1 MQFYPSAEAAFG
13 HEISTTEKKN
23 ITQKITKNS
32 IKVKYDERVALVR
45 AKTGNRGETSDS
57 ADPESD
63 TSAFRRGGFKM
74 VLSSGTACAPGCARA
89 CCYQELLF
97 L

>member
-1 MQFYPSAEAAFG
+1 MNLALQ
-13 HEISTTEKKN
+13 KKN
-23 ITQKITKNS
+23 HITQKITKNS
-32 IKVKYDERVALVR
+32 IKVKYDERMAFVR

-63 TSAFRRGGFKM
+63 ASAFRRGGFKM
-74 VLSSGTACAPGCARA
+74 VLSSGTACAPGCPNSARA
-89 CCYQELLF
+89 CRYQELLF